1 MNNNQ
6 SILINKRTKLNMN
19 IETSED
25 DKQFLNVK
33 LSSTNKEDLKIDDNI
48 ADYYVNAFLREN
60 NLIAVDLVETSKSN
74 NEITYKYRISTREAI
89 RVVNESLLDMQDDF
103 IQTGEGKEDIL
114 KMISDILDRGC
125 KVKIYVEGIDI

>member
-1 MNNNQ
+1 MNSNQ

-19 IETSED
+19 IENTED

-60 NLIAVDLVETSKSN
+60 NLIAVDLVEAGKSN

-114 KMISDILDRGC
+114 KMISDILDRGY
-125 KVKIYVEGIDI
+125 KVKVHVEGIDV

>member
-1 MNNNQ
+1 MNSNQ
-6 SILINKRTKLNMN
+6 SILINKRTKLNMD
-19 IETSED
+19 IKTTED

-33 LSSTNKEDLKIDDNI
+33 LSSTNKEDLKIDDGI
-48 ADYYVNAFLREN
+48 SDYYVNAFLREN
-60 NLIAVDLVETSKSN
+60 NLIAVGLVEVNKSN
-74 NEITYKYRISTREAI
+74 NKIAYKYRVSTREAI
-89 RVVNESLLDMQDDF
+89 HVINESLLDMQDNF

>member
-1 MNNNQ
+1 MNSNQ

-19 IETSED
+19 IENTED
-25 DKQFLNVK
+25 GKQFLNVK

-60 NLIAVDLVETSKSN
+60 NLIAIDLVESSKSN
-74 NEITYKYRISTREAI
+74 NEITYKYRVSTREAI

-114 KMISDILDRGC
+114 KMISDILDRGY
-125 KVKIYVEGIDI
+125 KVKVHVEGIDV

>member
-6 SILINKRTKLNMN
+6 SILINKRTKLNMDII
-19 IETSED
+19 IED
-25 DKQFLNVK
+25 GKQCLNVK
-33 LSSTNKEDLKIDDNI
+33 LSSTNKKDLKIDDNI

-60 NLIAVDLVETSKSN
+60 NLIAIDLVETSKSN

-103 IQTGEGKEDIL
+103 IQKGTGKEDIL
-114 KMISDILDRGC
+114 KMISDILDRGY
-125 KVKIYVEGIDI
+125 KVKVHVEGIDV

>member
-6 SILINKRTKLNMN
+6 SILINKRTKLNMDII
-19 IETSED
+19 IED
-25 DKQFLNVK
+25 GKQCLNVK
-33 LSSTNKEDLKIDDNI
+33 LSSTNKKDLKIDDNI

-60 NLIAVDLVETSKSN
+60 NLIAIDLVETSKSN

-103 IQTGEGKEDIL
+103 IQTGKGKEDIL
-114 KMISDILDRGC
+114 KMISDILDRGY
-125 KVKIYVEGIDI
+125 KVKVHVEGIDV

>member
-1 MNNNQ
+1 MNSNQ
-6 SILINKRTKLNMN
+6 SILINKRTKLNMD
-19 IETSED
+19 IETVED
-25 DKQFLNVK
+25 GKQFLNVK

-60 NLIAVDLVETSKSN
+60 NLIAVGLVEVNKSN
-74 NEITYKYRISTREAI
+74 NKIAYKYRVSTREAI
-89 RVVNESLLDMQDDF
+89 HVVNESLLDMQDNF

>member
-1 MNNNQ
+1 MNSNQ
-6 SILINKRTKLNMN
+6 SILINKRTKLNMD
-19 IETSED
+19 IETVED
-25 DKQFLNVK
+25 GKQFLNVK

-60 NLIAVDLVETSKSN
+60 NLIAIDLVEAGKSN

-89 RVVNESLLDMQDDF
+89 RVVNEELLDMQDDF

-125 KVKIYVEGIDI
+125 KVKIYVEGIDV

>member
-1 MNNNQ
+1 MNSNQ

-19 IETSED
+19 IEITED

-33 LSSTNKEDLKIDDNI
+33 LSSTNKEDLKTDDNI
-48 ADYYVNAFLREN
+48 SDYYVNAFLREN
-60 NLIAVDLVETSKSN
+60 NLIAVDLVEVNKSN
-74 NEITYKYRISTREAI
+74 NEIAYKYRISTREAI
-89 RVVNESLLDMQDDF
+89 RVVNEELLDMQDDF

-125 KVKIYVEGIDI
+125 KVKIYVEGIDV

>member
-1 MNNNQ
+1 MNSNQ
-6 SILINKRTKLNMN
+6 SILINKRTKLNMD
-19 IETSED
+19 IETVED
-25 DKQFLNVK
+25 GKQFLNVK

-60 NLIAVDLVETSKSN
+60 NLIAVDLVEVNKSN
-74 NEITYKYRISTREAI
+74 NEIAYKYRISTREAI
-89 RVVNESLLDMQDDF
+89 RVVNEELLDMQDDF

-125 KVKIYVEGIDI
+125 KVKIYVEGIDV

>member
-60 NLIAVDLVETSKSN
+60 NLIAVDLVEVNKSN
-74 NEITYKYRISTREAI
+74 NEIAYKYRISTREAI
-89 RVVNESLLDMQDDF
+89 RVVNEELLDMQDDF

-125 KVKIYVEGIDI
+125 KVKIYVEGIDV

>member
-6 SILINKRTKLNMN
+6 SILINKRTKLNMDII
-19 IETSED
+19 IED
-25 DKQFLNVK
+25 GNQCLNVK
-33 LSSTNKEDLKIDDNI
+33 LSSTNKKDLKIDDNI

-60 NLIAVDLVETSKSN
+60 NLIAIDLVETSKSN

-103 IQTGEGKEDIL
+103 IQTGKGKEDIL
-114 KMISDILDRGC
+114 KMISDILDRGY
-125 KVKIYVEGIDI
+125 KVKVHVEGIDV

>member
-6 SILINKRTKLNMN
+6 SILINKRTKLNMD
-19 IETSED
+19 IETTED

-48 ADYYVNAFLREN
+48 SDYYVNAFLREN
-60 NLIAVDLVETSKSN
+60 NLIAVDLVEVNKSN
-74 NEITYKYRISTREAI
+74 NEIAYKYRISTRETI
-89 RVVNESLLDMQDDF
+89 RVVNEQLLDMQDDF

-114 KMISDILDRGC
+114 NMVSDILDRGY
-125 KVKIYVEGIDI
+125 KVKVHVEGIDV

>member
-1 MNNNQ
+1 MNSNQ
-6 SILINKRTKLNMN
+6 SILINKRTKLNMD
-19 IETSED
+19 IKTTED

-33 LSSTNKEDLKIDDNI
+33 LSSTNKEDLKIDDGI
-48 ADYYVNAFLREN
+48 SDYYVNAFLREN
-60 NLIAVDLVETSKSN
+60 NLIAVGLVEVNKSN
-74 NEITYKYRISTREAI
+74 NKIAYKYRVSTREAI
-89 RVVNESLLDMQDDF
+89 HVVNESLLDMQDNF

>member
-19 IETSED
+19 IETTED

-33 LSSTNKEDLKIDDNI
+33 LSSTNKEDLKTDNNI

-60 NLIAVDLVETSKSN
+60 NLIAVDLVEVNKSN
-74 NEITYKYRISTREAI
+74 NKIAYKYRISTREAI
-89 RVVNESLLDMQDDF
+89 RVVNESLLDMQDNF
-103 IQTGEGKEDIL
+103 MQTGEGKEDIL
-114 KMISDILDRGC
+114 KMISDILDRGY
-125 KVKIYVEGIDI
+125 KVKVHVEGIDV

>member
-1 MNNNQ
+1 MNSNQ
-6 SILINKRTKLNMN
+6 SILINKRTKLNMDII
-19 IETSED
+19 IED
-25 DKQFLNVK
+25 GKQFLNAK
-33 LSSTNKEDLKIDDNI
+33 LSSTNKEDLKTDDNI

-60 NLIAVDLVETSKSN
+60 NLIAVGLVEVNKSN
-74 NEITYKYRISTREAI
+74 NKIAYKYRVSTREAI
-89 RVVNESLLDMQDDF
+89 HVVNESLLDMQDNF

>member
-6 SILINKRTKLNMN
+6 SILINKRTKLNMD
-19 IETSED
+19 IVTVED

-60 NLIAVDLVETSKSN
+60 NLIAIDLVETSKSN

-103 IQTGEGKEDIL
+103 IQTGKGKEDIL
-114 KMISDILDRGC
+114 KMISDILDRGY
-125 KVKIYVEGIDI
+125 KVKVHVEGIDV

>member
-1 MNNNQ
+1 MNSNQ

-19 IETSED
+19 IETVED

-60 NLIAVDLVETSKSN
+60 NLIAIDLVETGKSN

-103 IQTGEGKEDIL
+103 IQKGTGKEDIL

>member
-1 MNNNQ
+1 MNSNQ
-6 SILINKRTKLNMN
+6 SILINKRTKLNMD
-19 IETSED
+19 IETVED

-60 NLIAVDLVETSKSN
+60 NLIAVDLVEVNKSN
-74 NEITYKYRISTREAI
+74 NEIAYKYRISTREAI
-89 RVVNESLLDMQDDF
+89 RVVNEELMDMQDDF

-114 KMISDILDRGC
+114 NMISDILDRGY
-125 KVKIYVEGIDI
+125 KVKIHVEGIDI